1 MGASLT
7 DAQANVQT
15 SRRAG
20 LCRNGLTR
28 DQRPDP
34 IHMSVPR
41 RKRSQVRKPK
51 PAQRHARPIMEL
63 LESRWMMSADLVPV
77 ELPIVDLAPWPPAPA
92 VVGNHE
98 APRRELVVI
107 DGGLPDVD
115 ALVAGIVADTGRHV
129 EVVVLDPDADG
140 FVQLTEL
147 LSQRDDLDALHVIS
161 HGRAGALQLG
171 NVTLDADSLEVRG
184 AALTKWHRA
193 FRAGA
198 DILLYGCDLAGNLDG
213 IRFMDTLGALTGT
226 DVAASDDATGAAHLG
241 GDWELEVV
249 RGTVDTGI
257 AFGAGIQRLYG
268 SVFTLQAEET
278 FPNSGNLDG
287 GTTGVGW
294 ADAWSVDADRM
305 QANGGDLSDPAGLL
319 AGAGSSAIGRLNT
332 ALPLVTATRNLTA
345 PVGANGT
352 VTWIGFLV
360 QPDSTSVL
368 DYMGLVFG
376 NTAGDVAYAGY
387 SGTSFILSEV
397 GTLDIVTAPGVTAS
411 SGQTAFIALK
421 IEAAAGNDTITMYVN
436 PTPGLGTPDSTHIA
450 VKSDIDLGS
459 FTRIGILAGRGLSTN
474 EPRLDEIRVGSTFLD
489 VAPSLQVTTTA
500 DSNASGIVQGNAT
513 HTVAWL
519 NANRGTSVSLRE
531 AIIAANNTAGTD
543 TIQFSIAGAGPHTIS
558 LTSALPPITDA
569 VVIDGTSA
577 PGYVGTPIIAISG
590 SGITGS
596 AVGLDLQS
604 SGNVIVGVTVRD
616 FTSDGIRVASSSTGN
631 MVADN
636 VITANAGAGVALASP
651 GAGAAI
657 RNTLIHANGGQGIDL
672 GADGAVALNDAGDG
686 DTGANGLLNFPVIY
700 GVTLSGGVVTITG
713 EATAGAVVE
722 VFESTNDTNGHGEGA
737 SNIGFATV
745 GATGTP
751 GTVDPTAI
759 QFAFSF
765 AQGTLVL
772 GDTVTAT
779 ATVAA
784 AVTSEFSANVVV
796 TELNIAPVLD
806 ASRSPALSA
815 VMEDAGAPVGA
826 VGTRVSQLV
835 DFATPAGQVD
845 NVTDANTAPQLGIA
859 VTAADTTNGAWWYS
873 IDDGANWLAL
883 GSPTAGAARLLAADA
898 GTRLQYEPFADTHGT
913 LATAITFRAW
923 DRTSGSNGGT
933 ADTTTNG
940 GSTAFSTGTDTASLV
955 VTAVNDAPTVSAIG
969 PSTITE
975 DGSTGP
981 IAFTIADVDSTV
993 GTLLVSATSS
1003 NTALI
1008 PNGNL
1013 VLGGSGANRTI
1024 TVTPAANASGGPVT
1038 ITLTVSDGAAS
1049 TSTTFDVTV
1058 TAVNDAP
1065 VNTAPA
1071 AVAGHQDTPITFST
1085 AGNRV
1090 AVADI
1095 DASGGMLE
1103 VTLAASDGGVVT
1115 LAGIGGL
1122 TFTTGDGT
1130 GDATMVFAGT
1140 VADINAALN
1149 GMVLTPGVGHVG
1161 VATLTITT
1169 DDGGNTGSGGAQS
1182 DTDVITITLDP
1193 SVAPVVTLSGTPAT
1207 FTEGGADVAI
1217 DASLT
1222 VTDADSAQLVSA
1234 VVAITG
1240 GYRPAE
1246 DMLLFTDQLGITGV
1260 WDAALGTLTLSGTAT
1275 VADYWTAL
1283 RSVTYRNTS
1292 DAPGVAARTVSFGVS
1307 DSSGSSALVT
1317 TSLAVVADNDA
1328 PEMTVPGIQTV
1339 LEDTDL
1345 VFLAALGNAISI
1357 TDPDAGM
1364 DGAQITLTATSGTL
1378 HLAGT
1383 AGIAFGSGA
1392 DGTASMAIAGTVAD
1406 LNAALNGLV
1415 FRPAPD
1421 ATVDVTLS
1429 FVAYDFGNH
1438 GLGGPKSD
1446 TATITVNITAV
1457 NDVPVLAANTGA
1469 TLSEGG
1475 AIVLGAGQLAATDIE
1490 DAASQLRYVV
1500 QMLPSQGNLLRSG
1513 IALGVGDHFTQADIA
1528 AGLVSYVHDGS
1539 DTTADAFDFDLRDTG
1554 LAGPAGNS
1562 FAFTVTPVDDPI
1574 VLSSAQ
1580 LTVPAGGAVVLTTGA
1595 FIVADPD
1602 GPAGPISFTVRNV
1615 TGGVFE
1621 RAAAAGTP
1629 ITTFTAAEIVAG
1641 GIRFVADSGS
1651 TVPTFEVSA
1660 TDGVHT
1666 TAFIGATVTLTGTVD
1681 AAILAA
1687 AGSLSASTVT
1697 VPPSVAS
1704 AEAATAATTAPAE
1717 EAIESEAE
1725 LEASSADLPP
1735 VPMAAPRS
1743 APARNARPAGEAI
1756 GADATR
1762 TFAAQPDGA
1771 RPPVGAVAGV
1781 TGIAPLVLGPSTP
1794 MTALPGMPTAPGAVP
1809 APVAGPVDAANLT
1822 MDREALAAAQT
1833 ALGSVEWRGALEK
1846 AKAETTAQGRV
1857 EALVVGSSTAV
1868 AGSLS
1873 VGYVMWLV
1881 RGGVLLS
1888 SLMSSLPAWRV
1899 LDPLPILGRSRD
1911 DEEESDGEGP
1921 DDPLERLFT
1930 RARTALGR
1938 GVEAQAPVTET
1949 PK

>member
-20 LCRNGLTR
+20 PCRKGLIR

-34 IHMSVPR
+34 IDMSVPR
-41 RKRSQVRKPK
+41 RQRSVVRKPK
-51 PAQRHARPIMEL
+51 PAHRQARPIMEQ

-77 ELPIVDLAPWPPAPA
+77 ELPIVDPAPWPPAPA
-92 VVGNHE
+92 VVADLD

-115 ALVAGIVADTGRHV
+115 ALLAGIVADTGRHV
-129 EVVVLDPDADG
+129 EVVILGPDADG

-147 LSQRDDLDALHVIS
+147 LSQRDDLDALHVLS

-171 NVTLDADSLEVRG
+171 NVTLDTDALDLRA

-198 DILLYGCDLAGNLDG
+198 DILLYGCDLAGNLEG
-213 IRFMDTLGALTGT
+213 VRFMDTLGALTGM

-257 AFGAGIQRLYG
+257 AFDAGVLHSYG
-268 SVFTLQAEET
+268 GVLTLVAEDT

-287 GTTGVGW
+287 DTTGVGW
-294 ADAWSVDADRM
+294 ADAWSVDSSRM
-305 QANGGDLSDPAGLL
+305 QANGADLSDPAGLL
-319 AGAGSSAIGRLNT
+319 AGAGSSVIGRLTT
-332 ALPLVTATRNLTA
+332 ALPLVTATRNLSV
-345 PVGANGT
+345 PVGADGT

-368 DYMGLVFG
+368 DYMGLIFG
-376 NTAGDVAYAGY
+376 NTASDVAYAGY

-397 GTLDIVTAPGVTAS
+397 GTFDIVTAPGVTATD
-411 SGQTAFIALK
+411 GQAAFIAVK

-436 PTPGLGTPDSTHIA
+436 PTPGLGAPDSTHIA

-459 FTRIGILAGRGLSTN
+459 FTRIGILTGRGLSAN
-474 EPRLDEIRVGSTFLD
+474 EAQLDDIRVGSSFLD

-500 DSNASGIVQGNAT
+500 DSNASGIVEGNGA

-531 AIIAANNTAGTD
+531 AIIAANNTIGTD
-543 TIQFSIAGAGPHTIS
+543 TILFNIAGSGPHTIS
-558 LTSALPPITDA
+558 LTSALPAITDA
-569 VVIDGTSA
+569 IVIDGTSE

-590 SGITGS
+590 SAIAGAAI
-596 AVGLDLQS
+596 GLDLQLGS
-604 SGNVIVGVTVRD
+604 NVVLGLTIRD
-616 FTSDGIRVASSSTGN
+616 FNGDGLRVASSSAGN
-631 MVADN
+631 VIADN

-651 GAGAAI
+651 GAQAAI
-657 RNTLIHANGGQGIDL
+657 RNNLIHANGGQGIDL
-672 GADGAVALNDAGDG
+672 GADGVVAVNDAGDG

-700 GVTLSGGVVTITG
+700 GVTLSGAVVTITG
-713 EATAGAVVE
+713 EASAGAVVE
-722 VFESTNDTNGHGEGA
+722 FFESSNDANGHGEGA
-737 SNIGFATV
+737 SSVGFATV

-751 GTVDPTAI
+751 GTVDPAAI

-784 AVTSEFSANVVV
+784 ATSEFSANVVV
-796 TELNIAPVLD
+796 VEPNIAPVLD
-806 ASRSPALSA
+806 AARSPALST

-845 NVTDANTAPQLGIA
+845 NVTDANTSPQLGIA

-873 IDDGANWLAL
+873 IDDGATWLAL
-883 GSPTAGAARLLAADA
+883 GSPTAGAARLLTADA
-898 GTRLQYEPFADTHGT
+898 GTRLYYQPDANTNGT

-923 DRTSGSNGGT
+923 DRTTGSNGGT
-933 ADTTTNG
+933 ADTTVNG
-940 GSTAFSTGTDTASLV
+940 GATAFSTGTDTASLV

-969 PSTITE
+969 ASMIAEDST
-975 DGSTGP
+975 TGA
-981 IAFTIADVDSTV
+981 IAITIADVDSAV
-993 GTLLVSATSS
+993 GTLVLTATSS

-1024 TVTPAANASGGPVT
+1024 TVTPAANASGGPAT
-1038 ITLTVSDGAAS
+1038 ITLTVSDGVAS

-1065 VNTAPA
+1065 VVTAPA
-1071 AVAGHQDTPITFST
+1071 SVSGHVDTPITFST
-1085 AGNRV
+1085 AANHV
-1090 AVADI
+1090 VVADI
-1095 DASGGMLE
+1095 DAGGGLVE
-1103 VTLAASDGGVVT
+1103 LTLAASDGAVVT
-1115 LAGIGGL
+1115 LTGIGGL

-1130 GDATMVFAGT
+1130 GDATMVFSGS

-1149 GMVLTPGVGHVG
+1149 GMVLTPAFGFDGL
-1161 VATLTITT
+1161 ATLTVTI

-1182 DTDVITITLDP
+1182 DTAVIDIMLDP
-1193 SVAPVVTLSGTPAT
+1193 SEAPVVTLSGTPST
-1207 FTEGGADVAI
+1207 FTEGGADIAI
-1217 DASLT
+1217 DASLN
-1222 VTDADSAQLVSA
+1222 VTDADSTHLVSA

-1246 DMLLFTDQLGITGV
+1246 DLLLFTDQLGIAGV
-1260 WDAALGTLTLSGTAT
+1260 WNAALGTLTLSGTAT
-1275 VADYWTAL
+1275 VVDYRTAL

-1292 DAPGVAARTVSFGVS
+1292 DAPGGANRTVAFGVS
-1307 DSSGSSALVT
+1307 DSSGSGALTT

-1328 PEMTVPGIQTV
+1328 PVMTVPGGQTV

-1345 VFLAALGNAISI
+1345 VFLAALGNAITI

-1378 HLAGT
+1378 HLAAT

-1415 FRPAPD
+1415 FRPAPN
-1421 ATVDVTLS
+1421 ATAGVTLD
-1429 FVAYDFGNH
+1429 FVAYDFGNF

-1446 TATITVNITAV
+1446 TASVIVTITPV
-1457 NDVPVLAANTGA
+1457 NDVPVLTANTGS

-1475 AIVLGAGQLAATDIE
+1475 TLVLASGQLAATDIE
-1490 DAASQLRYVV
+1490 DPASQLIYVV
-1500 QMLPSQGNLLRSG
+1500 QALPAHGSLRRG
-1513 IALGVGDHFTQADIA
+1513 GTAMHVGERFTQADIT
-1528 AGLVSYVHDGS
+1528 AGLVTYVHDGS
-1539 DTTADAFDFDLRDTG
+1539 DTTADAFGFDLQDTG
-1554 LAGPAGNS
+1554 LAGPTGNT

-1580 LTVPAGGAVVLTTGA
+1580 LTVPMGGAVVVGSGA
-1595 FIVADPD
+1595 FTVTDPD
-1602 GPAGPISFTVRNV
+1602 GPAGPIEFTVRNV
-1615 TGGVFE
+1615 SGGAFE
-1621 RAAAAGTP
+1621 RIAAAGTP
-1629 ITTFTAAEIVAG
+1629 ITTFSAAEIVAG
-1641 GIRFVADSGS
+1641 AIRFVADGS
-1651 TVPTFEVSA
+1651 LTVPAFEVSA

-1666 TAFIGATVTLTGTVD
+1666 TAFIGATVTLTGIVD
-1681 AAILAA
+1681 ANILAA
-1687 AGSLSASTVT
+1687 AGSTPPPTVTAPPSNAST
-1697 VPPSVAS
+1697 
-1704 AEAATAATTAPAE
+1704 AATSTTAPAE
-1717 EAIESEAE
+1717 QAIESEAGFE
-1725 LEASSADLPP
+1725 ESTADLAP
-1735 VPMAAPRS
+1735 VPMAVPRAAP
-1743 APARNARPAGEAI
+1743 PRNARPPGEVP
-1756 GADATR
+1756 GAESTR
-1762 TFAAQPDGA
+1762 ASAAQSDAA
-1771 RPPVGAVAGV
+1771 RPPAVVVGGATA
-1781 TGIAPLVLGPSTP
+1781 IAPLVLGPSTP
-1794 MTALPGMPTAPGAVP
+1794 LTALPAMPGAPGAVP

-1822 MDREALAAAQT
+1822 MDREALAAVQT
-1833 ALGSVEWRGALEK
+1833 ALGSTEWRGALEK

-1921 DDPLERLFT
+1921 DDPLERLFM

-1938 GVEAQAPVTET
+1938 GVESRASVTET

>member
-1 MGASLT
+1 
-7 DAQANVQT
+7 
-15 SRRAG
+15 
-20 LCRNGLTR
+20 
-28 DQRPDP
+28 
-34 IHMSVPR
+34 
-41 RKRSQVRKPK
+41 
-51 PAQRHARPIMEL
+51 MEL

-77 ELPIVDLAPWPPAPA
+77 EFPIADLAPWPPAPA
-92 VVGNHE
+92 LVIDLE
-98 APRRELVVI
+98 SPRRELIVI
-107 DGGLPDVD
+107 DGGLPDIDV
-115 ALVAGIVADTGRHV
+115 LIAGIVADTGRQM
-129 EVVVLDPDADG
+129 EVVILAPDADG
-140 FVQLTEL
+140 FAQLTEL
-147 LSQRDDLDALHVIS
+147 LSQRDNLDALHLLS

-171 NVTLDADSLEVRG
+171 NVTLDADALDVRA

-241 GDWELEVV
+241 GDWELEVI
-249 RGTVDTGI
+249 RGNLDTGI
-257 AFGAGIQRLYG
+257 AIDADLQRSYG
-268 SVFTLQAEET
+268 GVFALMAEET
-278 FPNSGNLDG
+278 FPISGNLDG

-294 ADAWSVDADRM
+294 ADAWSVDTARM

-319 AGAGSSAIGRLNT
+319 AGAGSSAIGRLT
-332 ALPLVTATRNLTA
+332 TPLPLVTATRNLST

-352 VTWIGFLV
+352 VTWISFLV

-376 NTAGDVAYAGY
+376 NTANDVAFAGY

-397 GTLDIVTAPGVTAS
+397 GTFGIETAPGVTATD
-411 SGQTAFIALK
+411 GQTAFVAVK
-421 IEAAAGNDTITMYVN
+421 IESAAGNDTITMYVN
-436 PTPGLGTPDSTHIA
+436 PTPGLGAPDSTHIA

-459 FTRIGILAGRGLSTN
+459 FTRIGIFTGRGFSAN
-474 EPRLDEIRVGSTFLD
+474 EAQLDDIRVGSTFLD

-500 DSNASGIVQGNAT
+500 DSNASGIVQGNAA

-519 NANRGTSVSLRE
+519 NANRGASVSLRE

-543 TIQFSIAGAGPHTIS
+543 TVQFNIAGAGAHTIS
-558 LTSALPPITDA
+558 LTSALPAITGA
-569 VVIDGTSA
+569 IVIDGTSE
-577 PGYVGTPIIAISG
+577 PGYGGAPLITIRGSAIAG
-590 SGITGS
+590 P

-604 SGNVIVGVTVRD
+604 SNNVILGVAIRE
-616 FTSDGIRVASSSTGN
+616 FGGAGIRVASSSTGN
-631 MVADN
+631 MIADN
-636 VITANAGAGVALASP
+636 VITANTGAGVALVSP
-651 GAGAAI
+651 GAQAAI
-657 RNTLIHANGGQGIDL
+657 RNNLIHANGGQGIDL
-672 GADGAVALNDAGDG
+672 GANGTVAANDAGDG

-700 GVTLSGGVVTITG
+700 GVTLSGGVITVIG
-713 EATAGAVVE
+713 EAAAGAVVE
-722 VFESTNDTNGHGEGA
+722 FFESTNDANGHGEGA
-737 SNIGFATV
+737 SIIGFATV

-751 GTVDPTAI
+751 GTVDATAI

-779 ATVAA
+779 ATVSAT
-784 AVTSEFSANVVV
+784 VTSEFSANVTVAAPNV
-796 TELNIAPVLD
+796 APVLNS
-806 ASRSPALSA
+806 ARSPALSA
-815 VMEDAGAPVGA
+815 VLEDAAAPVGA
-826 VGTRVSQLV
+826 VGTLVSQLV

-845 NVTDANTAPQLGIA
+845 NVTDANTSPQLGIA
-859 VTAADTTNGAWWYS
+859 VTAADTTNGTWRYTV
-873 IDDGANWLAL
+873 DGGATWLAL

-898 GTRLQYEPFADTHGT
+898 GTRLHYQPFANTNGT

-940 GSTAFSTGTDTASLV
+940 GTTAFSTGTDTASLV

-969 PSTITE
+969 ASMIAE
-975 DGSTGP
+975 DTTTGA
-981 IAFTIADVDSTV
+981 IAITIADVDSAV
-993 GTLLVSATSS
+993 GTLVLTATSS
-1003 NTALI
+1003 NTAVI

-1038 ITLTVSDGAAS
+1038 ITLTVSDGVAS

-1065 VNTAPA
+1065 VNTAPT

-1085 AGNRV
+1085 ASNRV

-1095 DASGGMLE
+1095 DAGGGLLE
-1103 VTLAASDGGVVT
+1103 VTLGASHGGVVT

-1130 GDATMVFAGT
+1130 GDATMAFAGS

-1149 GMVLTPGVGHVG
+1149 GMVLTPGVSYFG

-1169 DDGGNTGSGGAQS
+1169 NDGGNTGSGGARS
-1182 DTDVITITLDP
+1182 DIDVITLTLDP

-1222 VTDADSAQLVSA
+1222 VADTDSAQLVSA

-1246 DMLLFTDQLGITGV
+1246 DRLIFTDQSGIAGT
-1260 WDAALGTLTLSGTAT
+1260 WNAALGTLTLSGAAT
-1275 VADYWTAL
+1275 VADYQTAL

-1292 DAPGVAARTVSFGVS
+1292 DAPGPATRTVAFGVS
-1307 DSSGSSALVT
+1307 DSNGGSVLVT
-1317 TSLAVVADNDA
+1317 TTLAVVATNDA
-1328 PEMTVPGIQTV
+1328 PVLTVPATQTV

-1345 VFLAALGNAISI
+1345 VFLAASGNAISI

-1364 DGAQITLTATSGTL
+1364 DGVQITLTATSGTL

-1406 LNAALNGLV
+1406 LNAALNGLI
-1415 FRPAPD
+1415 FRPAPN
-1421 ATVDVTLS
+1421 ATASVTLG
-1429 FVAYDFGNH
+1429 FIAYDFGNI
-1438 GLGGPKSD
+1438 GLGGPQSD
-1446 TATITVNITAV
+1446 TESVTVTITAV
-1457 NDVPVLAANTGA
+1457 NDVPVLTANGGA

-1475 AIVLGAGQLAATDIE
+1475 TIVLTAAHLAATDIE
-1490 DAASQLRYVV
+1490 DAASQLSYVV
-1500 QMLPSQGNLLRSG
+1500 RALPVHGSLRRSG
-1513 IALGVGDHFTQADIA
+1513 LALGVGESFTQSDIA
-1528 AGLVSYVHDGS
+1528 AGLVAYVHDGS
-1539 DTTADAFDFDLRDTG
+1539 DTTADAFGFDLQDTG
-1554 LAGPAGNS
+1554 LAGPTGNT
-1562 FAFTVTPVDDPI
+1562 FAFTVAPVDDPI

-1580 LTVPAGGAVVLTTGA
+1580 LTVPVGGAVVLGNGA
-1595 FIVADPD
+1595 FMVADPD
-1602 GPAGPISFTVRNV
+1602 GPAGPIVFTVRNV
-1615 TGGVFE
+1615 SGGVFE
-1621 RAAAAGTP
+1621 RTAAAGTP
-1629 ITTFTAAEIVAG
+1629 ITSFSAAEIVAG
-1641 GIRFVADSGS
+1641 GIRFVADGS
-1651 TVPTFEVSA
+1651 LTVPAFEVSA
-1660 TDGVHT
+1660 ADGVHT
-1666 TAFIGATVTLTGTVD
+1666 TAFISATVTLTGTLD
-1681 AAILAA
+1681 ATILAA
-1687 AGSLSASTVT
+1687 AGSIPVSTVT
-1697 VPPSVAS
+1697 APPSVAS
-1704 AEAATAATTAPAE
+1704 TAATSTTAASDQ
-1717 EAIESEAE
+1717 AIESEAE
-1725 LEASSADLPP
+1725 FEESSADLPP
-1735 VPMAAPRS
+1735 VPMAVPRA
-1743 APARNARPAGEAI
+1743 APARSARPVGEAP
-1756 GADATR
+1756 GADASR
-1762 TFAAQPDGA
+1762 TAATQADGV
-1771 RPPVGAVAGV
+1771 RPPAAAMGGV

-1794 MTALPGMPTAPGAVP
+1794 ITALPTPTAPGAVP
-1809 APVAGPVDAANLT
+1809 TPVGGPVDAANLV

-1833 ALGSVEWRGALEK
+1833 ALGSTEWRGALEK
-1846 AKAETTAQGRV
+1846 AKAETTAQGKV

-1921 DDPLERLFT
+1921 DDPLERLFM

-1938 GVEAQAPVTET
+1938 GGESQASVTKA
-1949 PK
+1949 PSDARSSR